1 MQPEII
7 AGDIQE
13 QRILVHNI
21 VGELLLRVFV
31 IGIRVEEQVI
41 RRVVAVIL
49 NAEIAVSGIIEDVVP
64 HLACGGLPFRS
75 PETHT
80 MGFHVDEQ
88 VVVDLDILQS
98 RNTHPPGGRVL
109 EHIVAEGDIVG
120 MVIVRT

>member
-1 MQPEII
+1 MSQPEPEAFCSRRNHWQNSGLFPCQWPGYWDAAEII

-64 HLACGGLPFRS
+64 HLACGGLPS
-75 PETHT
+75 GPLNPHH
-80 MGFHVDEQ
+80 GF
-88 VVVDLDILQS
+88 S
-98 RNTHPPGGRVL
+98 C
-109 EHIVAEGDIVG
+109 
-120 MVIVRT
+120 